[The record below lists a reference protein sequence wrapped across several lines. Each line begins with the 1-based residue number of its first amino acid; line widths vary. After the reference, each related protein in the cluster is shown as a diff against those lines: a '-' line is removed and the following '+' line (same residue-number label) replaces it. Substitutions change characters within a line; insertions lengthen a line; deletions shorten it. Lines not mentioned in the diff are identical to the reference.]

1 VFWELLNYEVL
12 RAGRHDYPFCVLVVD
27 LDNFKMVNDSYGHAF
42 GDRFLQHFARAV
54 GQQLRTGDILARYG
68 GDEFALVLPESALE
82 QGAMVAERLLAAAE
96 LIELTAPDGTPV
108 RATASIGLAV
118 FPQHADNGKDLFL
131 FADNM
136 MYKAKS
142 QGKRR
147 LGIPSDEDAAEVFR
161 DISQKSVVVMNAI
174 KERRVVPFF
183 QPILDVASDRL
194 AAVEV
199 LSRIE
204 TAEGMMGAGE
214 FVELAERAGII
225 HHLDTLVIEKA
236 LEEVA
241 ASAFDGLVFINLSP
255 RALILSEFARNVR
268 AVVAASGIAP
278 ERLVFEI
285 TERDTVKNITLL
297 ERFLNDLK
305 FEGYRLAIDD
315 FGSGFSSFHYLRHFP
330 VDFLKVE
337 GDFIANILDS
347 QTDRAFVESMK
358 TLAAQLGIRVVAEFV
373 ESEEVLAEVRR
384 IGIELAQG
392 YHIGRPAREIHCR

>member
-1 VFWELLNYEVL
+1 
-12 RAGRHDYPFCVLVVD
+12 
-27 LDNFKMVNDSYGHAF
+27 
-42 GDRFLQHFARAV
+42 
-54 GQQLRTGDILARYG
+54 
-68 GDEFALVLPESALE
+68 
-82 QGAMVAERLLAAAE
+82 MVAERLLAAAE